1 MTTKK
6 YIICYIEEYSKFRFF
21 SRMRFGLENNSYK
34 MIYLT
39 NRLSI
44 WLIAGIKGFKS
55 YLIKKYN
62 TNIDG
67 NREDFESIE
76 YLTGKLSLTEARIL
90 YQSVLNSCLDIHK
103 KYRVEIVFIFGGAS
117 APALALKDY
126 ANRFD
131 INKLFFELSN
141 IRGKVF
147 VDKEGTNALS
157 SIYSEPELLDEFEDV
172 DENSYLEWRQKYL
185 AQKINEKE
193 PNQAKLNRNI
203 YFGYI
208 IDILGFYLLN
218 IPNENKEKILDRI
231 RQKHFFYFKNWEI
244 NGPTELKNYYFFPLQ
259 VENDAQLIIH
269 SKMTNIDGLK
279 IASQMALDEKVQLLV
294 KIHPAE
300 TRIDV
305 IKEVIN
311 LQSELNFRLVSL
323 NTIKLVNNAKKI
335 ITINS
340 TVGLEALILNKDVV
354 FLGNS
359 FFAKLNPDRL
369 RKYIMSY
376 LIPIEYF
383 DNGVIDTNLVS
394 QILSRVKLLNT

>member
-1 MTTKK
+1 
-6 YIICYIEEYSKFRFF
+6 
-21 SRMRFGLENNSYK
+21 MRFGLENNSYR

-44 WLIAGIKGFKS
+44 WLIAEIKGFKS
-55 YLIKKYN
+55 YLTKKFN

-147 VDKEGTNALS
+147 VDKKGTNALS
-157 SIYSEPELLDEFEDV
+157 SICSEPELLDEFEDV

-185 AQKINEKE
+185 TLKINEKE
-193 PNQAKLNRNI
+193 PKQAKFSRKI
-203 YFGYI
+203 YLGYI
-208 IDILGFYLLN
+208 FDLLGFYLLN

-231 RQKHFFYFKNWEI
+231 RQKYFFSYSKLRYDNLSDM
-244 NGPTELKNYYFFPLQ
+244 GDYYFFPLQ
-259 VENDAQLIIH
+259 VANDAQLLVH

-279 IASQMALDEKVQLLV
+279 IASKMALKAKVQLLV

-305 IKEVIN
+305 IEEIIN
-311 LQSELNFRLVSL
+311 LQAKLNYKVVAL
-323 NTIKLVNNAKKI
+323 NTHILVKNAKKI

-359 FFAKLNPDRL
+359 FFAKFNPIRL
-369 RKYIMSY
+369 RKYIMNY
-376 LIPIEYF
+376 LIPVEYF
-383 DNGVIDTNLVS
+383 DDKIMDQNLVDK
-394 QILSRVKLLNT
+394 ILLRIDSIANTK

>member
-1 MTTKK
+1 
-6 YIICYIEEYSKFRFF
+6 
-21 SRMRFGLENNSYK
+21 MRFGLENNSYR

-44 WLIAGIKGFKS
+44 WLIAEIKGFKS
-55 YLIKKYN
+55 YLIKKFN

-67 NREDFESIE
+67 NREDIESIE

-147 VDKEGTNALS
+147 VDKKGTNALS
-157 SIYSEPELLDEFEDV
+157 SICSEPELLDEFEDV

-185 AQKINEKE
+185 ALKIKEKE
-193 PNQAKLNRNI
+193 PKQAKLSRKI
-203 YFGYI
+203 YLGYI
-208 IDILGFYLLN
+208 FDLMGFYLLN

-231 RQKHFFYFKNWEI
+231 RQKYFFSYSKLRYDNLSDM
-244 NGPTELKNYYFFPLQ
+244 GDYYFFPLQ
-259 VENDAQLIIH
+259 VANDAQLLVH

-279 IASQMALDEKVQLLV
+279 IASKMALKAKVQLLV

-305 IKEVIN
+305 IEEIIN
-311 LQSELNFRLVSL
+311 LQAKLNYKVVAL
-323 NTIKLVNNAKKI
+323 NTHILVKNAKKI

-359 FFAKLNPDRL
+359 FFAKFNPIRL
-369 RKYIMSY
+369 RKYIMNY
-376 LIPIEYF
+376 LIPVEYF
-383 DNGVIDTNLVS
+383 DDKIMDQNLVDK
-394 QILSRVKLLNT
+394 ILLRIDSIANTK